1 MMSHLDRDPLVRD
14 ALRGELDRQR
24 RTLEMIASE
33 NFTSLAVLDAVGSV
47 LTNKYAEGYPGKRYY
62 GGCEFADAVEQLARD
77 RAKQLFGAEH
87 ANVQPHSGST
97 ANMTAYFSVLNP
109 GDRILGMNL
118 AHGGHLTHGHKV
130 NFSGRFFE
138 VHQYGVSPET
148 GRIDYDAL
156 REKAIE
162 VRPKLIIAGASAYP
176 RIIDFEAFRR
186 VADEVGALFLVDMA
200 HIAGL
205 VAGGAHP
212 NPTPIADI
220 VTSTTHKTLR
230 GPRSGFILCREGL
243 AKDVDR
249 VNFPGM
255 QGGPLVHVIAGKAVC
270 FGEALTPEFA
280 EYARQVTANARTLA
294 EGLLARG
301 FNLVSGGT
309 DNHLILV
316 DLRSKGLTGMKAEQ
330 ALEHA
335 GITVNKN
342 AVPFD
347 TEKPTITSGIRVGTA
362 ALTTRGMREDAMRRI
377 AGIMA
382 DVLEAADDD
391 AVRTRAARETAELS
405 AGFPLYPGL
414 EY

>member
-1 MMSHLDRDPLVRD
+1 
-14 ALRGELDRQR
+14 
-24 RTLEMIASE
+24 
-33 NFTSLAVLDAVGSV
+33 
-47 LTNKYAEGYPGKRYY
+47 
-62 GGCEFADAVEQLARD
+62 
-77 RAKQLFGAEH
+77 
-87 ANVQPHSGST
+87 
-97 ANMTAYFSVLNP
+97 
-109 GDRILGMNL
+109 
-118 AHGGHLTHGHKV
+118 
-130 NFSGRFFE
+130 
-138 VHQYGVSPET
+138 
-148 GRIDYDAL
+148 
-156 REKAIE
+156 
-162 VRPKLIIAGASAYP
+162 
-176 RIIDFEAFRR
+176 
-186 VADEVGALFLVDMA
+186 
-200 HIAGL
+200 
-205 VAGGAHP
+205 
-212 NPTPIADI
+212 
-220 VTSTTHKTLR
+220 
-230 GPRSGFILCREGL
+230 
-243 AKDVDR
+243 
-249 VNFPGM
+249 M